1 MNTLVSS
8 GVELGKLLD
17 EALPEVKELALV
29 ELKRRIDKYDLKLTD
44 ELYGSFKA
52 AVLGSAAELQKEI
65 LISFNMYGRYKDL
78 KYVEYGDYRK
88 PSNAGKN
95 YGTGFDSA
103 QPPGDEPLIVHE
115 MTQFILKAGIGKFKY
130 VPGYTTNGSNRMPV
144 TSRAITRLAWTLASS
159 RMRSVRVKNRKKGWY
174 NEARAVIVNKAS
186 TELRKRIATA
196 TANALRDQLMG
207 LDVAVKL

>member
-29 ELKRRIDKYDLKLTD
+29 ELKRRIDKYDLKLTE
-44 ELYGSFKA
+44 ELYSSFKA
-52 AVLGSAAELQKEI
+52 AVLGSAADVQKEI
-65 LISFNMYGRYKDL
+65 LISFNLYGRYKDL

-88 PSNAGKN
+88 PGNSGKN
-95 YGTGFDSA
+95 YGSGGDDA
-103 QPPGDEPLIVHE
+103 DEPLIVHE
-115 MTQFILKAGIGKFKY
+115 MRQFILKAGIGKFKY

-196 TANALRDQLMG
+196 TKNALRDQLMG